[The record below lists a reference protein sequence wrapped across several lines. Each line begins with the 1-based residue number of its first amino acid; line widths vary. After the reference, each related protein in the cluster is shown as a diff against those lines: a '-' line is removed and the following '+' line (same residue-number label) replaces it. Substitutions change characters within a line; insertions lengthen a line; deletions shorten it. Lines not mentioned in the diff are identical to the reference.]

1 MKIIYLFFKKSPV
14 IFYVAVITG
23 AISGLALM
31 GMIYCINE
39 GISHGV
45 EVYDIRNGNQQTIE
59 PKWYLDEEDVATL
72 NDGNEPGTLNFGYL
86 IPTFLGLWLL
96 YGFTSV
102 TASYFVTR
110 MSQDVILDLR
120 VDLSRKIMQAS
131 FTRMERSKNQL
142 LAILTDDIMS
152 VVQAVTRF
160 PNILTS
166 LTMVLGALIYMA
178 FISWQ
183 LIFVFLLLFTLAYG
197 FFQKPLNNFKHKMR
211 KSRDTQKD
219 LLGHFNA
226 LINGLKELLL
236 NFRLRHNFIE
246 NTLLPSAKAQ
256 KEYNLWSNIWVS
268 VFSRSAEMVLLIG
281 FGSILI
287 IISNTE
293 FVSFATLKDFLMV
306 ALFTISPLS
315 NISSFLPF
323 LGKIDVA
330 LEQIESTGLML
341 DEAQIDRT
349 AEAPDFDK
357 ESETYL
363 ALKDVSYTYYHEGEE
378 KYFQLGPINLEI
390 NKGEMIYLLGGNG
403 SGKSTLA
410 KIICGLYLP
419 ESGKIEMAGVE
430 QKKGNLDAYREN
442 FNSIFTDFF
451 LFEDL
456 GHVNSE
462 SLKQDVEKYLKL
474 LELDKKVK
482 IENNKLSTTSLSTG
496 QRQRLALLLSY
507 LDDKPFYI
515 FDEWAATQ
523 DPYYKEVY
531 YRTLLPDLKAKGKTL
546 LIITHDEKYFDG
558 ADRFIMLQDGQM
570 LNPND
575 HEDLLAIYNQGIS

>member
-1 MKIIYLFFKKSPV
+1 MKIIYLFFKKSPL

-23 AISGLALM
+23 SISGLSLM

-45 EVYDIRNGNQQTIE
+45 EMHDGLMADKSADDL
-59 PKWYLDEEDVATL
+59 KWYQHEEQISDAQSAHESI
-72 NDGNEPGTLNFGYL
+72 DFGYL
-86 IPTFLGLWLL
+86 LPVFLGLWLL
-96 YGFTSV
+96 YGITSV
-102 TASYFVTR
+102 TASYYVTR

-120 VDLSRKIMQAS
+120 VNLSRKIMKAS
-131 FTRMERSKNQL
+131 FTRMERSKDQL
-142 LAILTDDIMS
+142 FAILTDDIMS

-166 LTMVLGALIYMA
+166 ITMVLGAVVYMA
-178 FISWQ
+178 YISWQ
-183 LIFVFLLLFTLAYG
+183 LIIVFFLLFTLAYG
-197 FFQKPLNNFKHKMR
+197 FFNKPLNNFKHKMR
-211 KSRDTQKD
+211 LSRNTQKD
-219 LLGHFNA
+219 LLGHFRA
-226 LINGLKELLL
+226 LIFGLKELLL
-236 NFRLRHNFIE
+236 NFGLRENFVE
-246 NTLLPSAKAQ
+246 NTLLPSARAQ

-268 VFSRSAEMVLLIG
+268 VFSRSAEMVLLLG
-281 FGSILI
+281 FGGILI

-293 FVSFATLKDFLMV
+293 FVSFITLKDFLMV

-330 LEQIESTGLML
+330 LEQIENTGLML
-341 DEAQIDRT
+341 EEAQIDRT
-349 AEAPDFDK
+349 AEAPNFDSK
-357 ESETYL
+357 GDKYL
-363 ALKDVSYTYYHEGEE
+363 ELKDVTYTYYHEGEE

-390 NKGEMIYLLGGNG
+390 KKGELIYLLGGNG

-410 KIICGLYLP
+410 KIICGLYIP
-419 ESGKIEMAGVE
+419 ESGEIEMGGVE
-430 QKKGNLDAYREN
+430 LKKGNLDAYREN

-456 GHVNSE
+456 GHLDSE
-462 SLKQDVEKYLKL
+462 NLKRDVEKYLKL
-474 LELDKKVK
+474 LELDKKVT

-507 LDDKPFYI
+507 LNDKPFYI

-523 DPYYKEVY
+523 DPYYKEVF
-531 YRTLLPDLKAKGKTL
+531 YRTLLPELRAKGKTL
-546 LIITHDEKYFDG
+546 FIITHDEKYFDG
-558 ADRFIMLQDGQM
+558 ADRFVMLQDGQM
-570 LNPND
+570 LNPKD

>member
-1 MKIIYLFFKKSPV
+1 MKIIYLFFKKSPI
-14 IFYVAVITG
+14 IFYIAVITG
-23 AISGLALM
+23 STSGLSLM

-45 EVYDIRNGNQQTIE
+45 EIYEVRDGGTNVIE
-59 PKWYLDEEDVATL
+59 EKWYLDEEDIAAL
-72 NDGNEPGTLNFGYL
+72 NDSENPGPLNFGYL
-86 IPTFLGLWLL
+86 IPTFLGLWLI
-96 YGFTSV
+96 YGLTSV
-102 TASYFVTR
+102 TASYYVTR
-110 MSQDVILDLR
+110 MSQDAILDLR
-120 VDLSRKIMQAS
+120 VDLSRKIMKAS

-142 LAILTDDIMS
+142 LAILTDDIQS

-166 LTMVLGALIYMA
+166 ITMVLGAFIYMA
-178 FISWQ
+178 YISWH
-183 LIFVFLLLFTLAYG
+183 LILVFMLLFALAYG

-236 NFRLRHNFIE
+236 NFGLRQNFVG
-246 NTLLPSAKAQ
+246 NVLLPSAKAQ

-268 VFSRSAEMVLLIG
+268 VFSRSAEMVLLLG
-281 FGSILI
+281 FGLILI

-349 AEAPDFDK
+349 SEASDFHK
-357 ESETYL
+357 EADTYL
-363 ALKDVSYTYYHEGEE
+363 SLKDVTYTYYHEGEE
-378 KYFQLGPINLEI
+378 KYFQLGPINLDI
-390 NKGEMIYLLGGNG
+390 QKGELIYLLGGNG

-410 KIICGLYLP
+410 KIICGLYLA
-419 ESGKIEMAGVE
+419 ESGKIEMSGVE

-442 FNSIFTDFF
+442 FNAIFTDFF

-456 GHVNSE
+456 GHLDSE
-462 SLKQDVEKYLKL
+462 SFKADVNKYLKL
-474 LELDKKVK
+474 LELDKKVT
-482 IENNKLSTTSLSTG
+482 IDGNKLSTTSLSTG

-507 LDDKPFYI
+507 LDDKPFYV

-523 DPYYKEVY
+523 DPYYKEVF

-558 ADRFIMLQDGQM
+558 ADRFVMLQDGQM
-570 LNPND
+570 LNPKD
-575 HEDLLAIYNQGIS
+575 HEDLLAIYTQGIS

>member
-1 MKIIYLFFKKSPV
+1 MKIIYLFFKKSPL

-23 AISGLALM
+23 SISGLSLM

-45 EVYDIRNGNQQTIE
+45 SVYEIREGEKNTME
-59 PKWYLDEEDVATL
+59 PKWYFDDEQIAEMSTTESDWAVS
-72 NDGNEPGTLNFGYL
+72 FGYL
-86 IPTFLGLWLL
+86 IPTFLGLWLI
-96 YGFTSV
+96 YGLTSV
-102 TASYFVTR
+102 TASYYVTR

-120 VDLSRKIMQAS
+120 VDLSRKIMKAS
-131 FTRMERSKNQL
+131 FTKMERSKNQL

-166 LTMVLGALIYMA
+166 ITMVLGAVIYMA
-178 FISWQ
+178 YISWQ
-183 LIFVFLLLFTLAYG
+183 LILVFLLLFTLAYG

-219 LLGHFNA
+219 MLGHFNA

-236 NFRLRHNFIE
+236 NFRLRFNFVE
-246 NTLLPSAKAQ
+246 NVLLPSARAQ

-268 VFSRSAEMVLLIG
+268 VFSRSAEMVLLLG
-281 FGSILI
+281 FGAILI

-330 LEQIESTGLML
+330 LEQIENTGLML
-341 DEAQIDRT
+341 EEAQIDRT
-349 AEAPDFDK
+349 AEAPDFDQ
-357 ESETYL
+357 ESEIYL
-363 ALKDVSYTYYHEGEE
+363 SLKDVSYTYYHEGEE
-378 KYFQLGPINLEI
+378 KYFQLGPINLDLQ
-390 NKGEMIYLLGGNG
+390 KGELIYLLGGNG

-430 QKKGNLDAYREN
+430 QKQGNLDAYREN
-442 FNSIFTDFF
+442 FNAIFTDFF

-456 GHVNSE
+456 GHLDSE
-462 SLKQDVEKYLKL
+462 NLKADTERYLKL
-474 LELDKKVK
+474 LELDKKVT
-482 IENNKLSTTSLSTG
+482 IEGNKLSTTSLSTG
-496 QRQRLALLLSY
+496 QRQRLALLLAY
-507 LDDKPFYI
+507 LDDKPFYV

-523 DPYYKEVY
+523 DPHYKEVF
-531 YRTLLPDLKAKGKTL
+531 YRTLLPDMKAKGKTL

-570 LNPND
+570 LNPED

>member
-23 AISGLALM
+23 SVSGLSLM

-45 EVYDIRNGNQQTIE
+45 EIHAIRDGGEQKMA
-59 PKWYLDEEDVATL
+59 PKWYFDEEDVAALT
-72 NDGNEPGTLNFGYL
+72 DTKDPDTLNFGYL
-86 IPTFLGLWLL
+86 IPAFLGLWLI
-96 YGFTSV
+96 YGATSV

-120 VDLSRKIMQAS
+120 VDLSQKIMKAS
-131 FTRMERSKNQL
+131 FTKMERSKNQL

-166 LTMVLGALIYMA
+166 ITMVLGALVYMA

-219 LLGHFNA
+219 LLGHFTA

-236 NFRLRHNFIE
+236 NFNLRDNFVE
-246 NTLLPSAKAQ
+246 NVLLPSARDQ

-293 FVSFATLKDFLMV
+293 FVSFVTLKDFLMV

-330 LEQIESTGLML
+330 LEQIENTGLML
-341 DEAQIDRT
+341 DEAKIDRT
-349 AEAPDFDK
+349 IESPDFDK
-357 ESETYL
+357 ASETYL
-363 ALKDVSYTYYHEGEE
+363 TLKDVTYQYYHEGEE

-419 ESGKIEMAGVE
+419 ESGKIEMSGVE
-430 QKKGNLDAYREN
+430 QKQGNLDAYREN

-456 GHVNSE
+456 GHVDSE
-462 SLKQDVEKYLKL
+462 RLKEDVEKYLKL

-482 IENNKLSTTSLSTG
+482 IENHKLSTTSLSTG

-570 LNPND
+570 LNPED